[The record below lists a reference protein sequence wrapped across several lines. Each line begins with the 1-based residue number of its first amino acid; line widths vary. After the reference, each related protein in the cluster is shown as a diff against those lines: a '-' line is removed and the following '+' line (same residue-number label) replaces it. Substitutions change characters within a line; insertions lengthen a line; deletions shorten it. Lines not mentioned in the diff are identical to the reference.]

1 MATKIYKLNQS
12 KNSAEFPLYAND
24 GKMKVNYV
32 FKDGNQ
38 LTRQPARCTLTNE
51 FYQSLLE
58 NCDLFKSGVIS
69 LERTIDDGGKK
80 EVKGNTP
87 KKNLVEE
94 VTSPEQ
100 AIEYCFNT
108 WGVVLKSGKQ
118 AVKIASQKGVEFP
131 NLKEKNNDK

>member
-38 LTRQPARCTLTNE
+38 LMRQPARCTLTNE

-58 NCDLFKSGVIS
+58 KCDLFKNGVIS
-69 LERTIDDGGKK
+69 LERTINDNNKDSSKAEK
-80 EVKGNTP
+80 VQNKQ
-87 KKNLVEE
+87 VEE
-94 VTSPEQ
+94 ITSPEQ
-100 AIEYCFNT
+100 AIEYVYNT
-108 WGVVLKSGKQ
+108 WGTTVKSGKQ
-118 AVKIASQKGVEFP
+118 AVKFANMKGVDFP
-131 NLKEKNNDK
+131 NMREKTNT